1 MGKKTPAAPAAPDY
15 AGAAVATAAGN
26 KDAALATAAA
36 NRVNQYGPNG
46 SMVYSSA
53 GNDPSG
59 NPTYN
64 LTTTL
69 SPEQQQLQN
78 QENALNKGLLG
89 TAQSGLTYANDVLSK
104 PGVDQ
109 SQLTQ
114 PGQMGNAYTP
124 NLTNLNPNTPN
135 LANLNAGQNQNVNL
149 GGGQNQ
155 NANLQANL
163 PTTGYNPGQSYQDAM
178 MARLQPQIQRENE
191 QNDTRLANQGIMQ
204 GSEAYKN
211 AQTALS
217 QQHNDL
223 LNNATV
229 QGLQAGLQA
238 NQQAYGQNLGQAQQN
253 LTTNQQNYA
262 QNAGQA
268 QQNLATNQQNYGQ
281 LQGLNSQD
289 LMANQQLFGQNQA
302 QNQQALSAQNQLF
315 NQTNANYAQGLGAN
329 QQQFEQAAYNQMQ
342 PINVINALRSGTQV
356 SGPQMSNVPQQ
367 ANVAGPD
374 LLGAAQG
381 NYNAAMG
388 QYNAQMAS
396 NNSMTGGLMGLGGSL
411 GAAAI
416 MRPSDSRL
424 KTNIK
429 RIGTHALGIGKYSW
443 DYVWG
448 EHSEGVM
455 ADEVMKVM
463 PMAVH
468 YHPSG
473 YKMVDYAMLDGV

>member
-1 MGKKTPAAPAAPDY
+1 MRYNHFDMLPEKAFRPVGKRMTLEGGKGGSPPPAPDY
-15 AGAAVATAAGN
+15 TGAAQATAAGN
-26 KDAALATAAA
+26 KEAAIATAAA
-36 NRVNQYGPNG
+36 NRVNQYTPTGN
-46 SMVYSSA
+46 MVYSSA
-53 GNDPSG
+53 GKDPTG
-59 NPTYN
+59 NETYN

-69 SPEQQQLQN
+69 SPAQQQLQS
-78 QENALNKGLLG
+78 QTEALNTGLLN
-89 TAQSGLTYANDVLSK
+89 TAQSGLGYANEVLSK

-124 NLTNLNPNTPN
+124 NLTDLN
-135 LANLNAGQNQNVNL
+135 
-149 GGGQNQ
+149 
-155 NANLQANL
+155 ANL

-178 MARLQPQIQRENE
+178 MSRLAPQIQRENE

-238 NQQAYGQNLGQAQQN
+238 NQQQ
-253 LTTNQQNYA
+253 
-262 QNAGQA
+262 
-268 QQNLATNQQNYGQ
+268 
-281 LQGLNSQD
+281 
-289 LMANQQLFGQNQA
+289 FGQNQA

-315 NQTNANYAQGLGAN
+315 NQQNANYGQGLGAN
-329 QQQFEQAAYNQMQ
+329 QQEFQQAAYNQMQ

-388 QYNAQMAS
+388 QYNAQQAS
-396 NNSMTGGLMGLGGSL
+396 NNSMTGGLFQLGS
-411 GAAAI
+411 AAI
-416 MRPSDSRL
+416 M
-424 KTNIK
+424 
-429 RIGTHALGIGKYSW
+429 AY
-443 DYVWG
+443 
-448 EHSEGVM
+448 
-455 ADEVMKVM
+455 
-463 PMAVH
+463 
-468 YHPSG
+468 
-473 YKMVDYAMLDGV
+473 

>member
-15 AGAAVATAAGN
+15 AGAAQATAAGN

-46 SMVYSSA
+46 IIVYSSA

-69 SPEQQQLQN
+69 SPAQQQLQN
-78 QENALNKGLLG
+78 QENALNTGLLN

-124 NLTNLNPNTPN
+124 NLTD
-135 LANLNAGQNQNVNL
+135 LNAGQNQNVNL
-149 GGGQNQ
+149 QN
-155 NANLQANL
+155 NL

-191 QNDTRLANQGIMQ
+191 QTNTRLANQGIMQ

-253 LTTNQQNYA
+253 L
-262 QNAGQA
+262 
-268 QQNLATNQQNYGQ
+268 ATNQQNYGQ
-281 LQGLNSQD
+281 NL
-289 LMANQQLFGQNQA
+289 GQNQ
-302 QNQQALSAQNQLF
+302 QDLSAQNQLF

-329 QQQFEQAAYNQMQ
+329 QQEFQQAAYNQMQ

-388 QYNAQMAS
+388 QYNAKLQS
-396 NNSMTGGLMGLGGSL
+396 NNAMTGGLMQLGGTL
-411 GAAAI
+411 GAAA
-416 MRPSDSRL
+416 MMSDRRL

-429 RIGTHALGIGKYSW
+429 RIGTHILGIGKYSW

>member
-1 MGKKTPAAPAAPDY
+1 MGKPKSKAPAPPDY
-15 AGAAVATAAGN
+15 TGAAQATAAGN

-124 NLTNLNPNTPN
+124 NLTDLN
-135 LANLNAGQNQNVNL
+135 
-149 GGGQNQ
+149 
-155 NANLQANL
+155 ANL

-178 MARLQPQIQRENE
+178 MSRLQPQIERENE
-191 QNDTRLANQGIMQ
+191 QTNTRLANQGIMQ

-238 NQQAYGQNLGQAQQN
+238 NEQQ
-253 LTTNQQNYA
+253 
-262 QNAGQA
+262 
-268 QQNLATNQQNYGQ
+268 
-281 LQGLNSQD
+281 
-289 LMANQQLFGQNQA
+289 FGQNQA
-302 QNQQALSAQNQLF
+302 QNQQALSTQNQLF
-315 NQTNANYAQGLGAN
+315 NQQNTNYGQGLGAN
-329 QQQFEQAAYNQMQ
+329 QQEFQQAAYNQMQ

-396 NNSMTGGLMGLGGSL
+396 KNSMTGGLMGLGGQL
-411 GAAAI
+411 GAAAL
-416 MRPSDSRL
+416 MKYSDRRL

>member
-1 MGKKTPAAPAAPDY
+1 MNKFEPIYFAPEKKVTGGWLVNKSSPSPPPAPDY
-15 AGAAVATAAGN
+15 TGAATATAAGN
-26 KDAALATAAA
+26 KEAAQATAAA

-53 GNDPSG
+53 GNDTTG

-69 SPEQQQLQN
+69 SHEQQQIQN
-78 QENALNKGLLG
+78 QQNSLNSGLLN
-89 TAQSGLTYANDVLSK
+89 TAQGGLGYANDVLSH

-124 NLTNLNPNTPN
+124 NLTDLNS
-135 LANLNAGQNQNVNL
+135 
-149 GGGQNQ
+149 
-155 NANLQANL
+155 NL

-178 MARLQPQIQRENE
+178 MSRLQPQIQRENE
-191 QNDTRLANQGIMQ
+191 QSDTKLANQGIMQ

-238 NQQAYGQNLGQAQQN
+238 NQQQ
-253 LTTNQQNYA
+253 
-262 QNAGQA
+262 
-268 QQNLATNQQNYGQ
+268 
-281 LQGLNSQD
+281 
-289 LMANQQLFGQNQA
+289 FGQNQA
-302 QNQQALSAQNQLF
+302 QNQQDLSTQNQLF

-329 QQQFEQAAYNQMQ
+329 QQQFQQAAYNQMQ

-356 SGPQMSNVPQQ
+356 SSPTLNNVPAQ

-388 QYNAQMAS
+388 QYNAAQQS
-396 NNSMTGGLMGLGGSL
+396 NNSMMGGLMGLGGSL
-411 GAAAI
+411 GSA
-416 MRPSDSRL
+416 
-424 KTNIK
+424 
-429 RIGTHALGIGKYSW
+429 GIIAY
-443 DYVWG
+443 
-448 EHSEGVM
+448 
-455 ADEVMKVM
+455 
-463 PMAVH
+463 
-468 YHPSG
+468 
-473 YKMVDYAMLDGV
+473 

>member
-1 MGKKTPAAPAAPDY
+1 MRYNHFDMLPERAFRPVGKRMTLEGGKGGSPPPAPDY
-15 AGAAVATAAGN
+15 TGAAQATAAGN
-26 KDAALATAAA
+26 KEAAIATAAA
-36 NRVNQYGPNG
+36 NRVNQYTPTGN
-46 SMVYSSA
+46 MVYSSA
-53 GNDPSG
+53 GKDPTG
-59 NPTYN
+59 NETYN

-69 SPEQQQLQN
+69 SPAQQQLQS
-78 QENALNKGLLG
+78 QTEALNTGLLN
-89 TAQSGLTYANDVLSK
+89 TAQSGLGYANEVLSK

-124 NLTNLNPNTPN
+124 NLTDLN
-135 LANLNAGQNQNVNL
+135 
-149 GGGQNQ
+149 
-155 NANLQANL
+155 ANL

-178 MARLQPQIQRENE
+178 MSRLAPQIQRENE
-191 QNDTRLANQGIMQ
+191 QTNTQLANQGIMQ

-238 NQQAYGQNLGQAQQN
+238 NQQQ
-253 LTTNQQNYA
+253 
-262 QNAGQA
+262 
-268 QQNLATNQQNYGQ
+268 
-281 LQGLNSQD
+281 
-289 LMANQQLFGQNQA
+289 FGQNQA

-315 NQTNANYAQGLGAN
+315 NQQNANYGQGLGAN
-329 QQQFEQAAYNQMQ
+329 QQEFQQAAYNQMQ

-356 SGPQMSNVPQQ
+356 SGPQMSAVPQQ

-388 QYNAQMAS
+388 QYNAQQAS
-396 NNSMTGGLMGLGGSL
+396 NNSMFGGLMGLGGAL
-411 GAAAI
+411 GGAGI
-416 MRPSDSRL
+416 MKYSDSRL

>member
-15 AGAAVATAAGN
+15 AGAAQATAAGN

-69 SPEQQQLQN
+69 SPAQQQLQN
-78 QENALNKGLLG
+78 QENALNTGLLN

-155 NANLQANL
+155 NVNLQNNL

-191 QNDTRLANQGIMQ
+191 QTNTRLANQGIMQ

-253 LTTNQQNYA
+253 L
-262 QNAGQA
+262 
-268 QQNLATNQQNYGQ
+268 ATNQQNYGQ
-281 LQGLNSQD
+281 NL
-289 LMANQQLFGQNQA
+289 GQNQ
-302 QNQQALSAQNQLF
+302 QDLSAQNQLF

-329 QQQFEQAAYNQMQ
+329 QQEFQQAAYNQMQ

-411 GAAAI
+411 AMAGATA
-416 MRPSDSRL
+416 
-424 KTNIK
+424 
-429 RIGTHALGIGKYSW
+429 Y
-443 DYVWG
+443 
-448 EHSEGVM
+448 
-455 ADEVMKVM
+455 
-463 PMAVH
+463 
-468 YHPSG
+468 
-473 YKMVDYAMLDGV
+473 